1 MVQDLRFSVLIA
13 GILVTAI
20 SGGIWMKMDAPVP
33 AAATAEALTPDAI
46 LPAIET
52 SAQAGIQH
60 EGPNSQT
67 PQSDGDVIR
76 DKLRSAA
83 MTAGEAYALSPCDST
98 TKANF
103 VAAVSAYA
111 KAWRDKMGC
120 GFSGCNEKKLQ
131 VATVAFSTPFDQ
143 RVHDSV
149 RTAFNK
155 GGISVY
161 DFPPPLR
168 ENVSMLTRGEGNFA
182 PACSGARAEIVR

>member
-13 GILVTAI
+13 GIVVVAV
-20 SGGIWMKMDAPVP
+20 SGGIWIKMDAPVP
-33 AAATAEALTPDAI
+33 PAATVAAPKPDTGVAAI
-46 LPAIET
+46 KDSP
-52 SAQAGIQH
+52 QAGIRDGRDTQ
-60 EGPNSQT
+60 P

-83 MTAGEAYALSPCDST
+83 MTAGDAYALSPCDST

-103 VAAVSAYA
+103 VAALSAYA

-120 GFSGCNEKKLQ
+120 GLSGCNEKKLKA
-131 VATVAFSTPFDQ
+131 ATVAFSTPFDK

-168 ENVSMLTRGEGNFA
+168 ENVALLARGEGNFA
-182 PACSGARAEIVR
+182 PACAGVRAEIVR